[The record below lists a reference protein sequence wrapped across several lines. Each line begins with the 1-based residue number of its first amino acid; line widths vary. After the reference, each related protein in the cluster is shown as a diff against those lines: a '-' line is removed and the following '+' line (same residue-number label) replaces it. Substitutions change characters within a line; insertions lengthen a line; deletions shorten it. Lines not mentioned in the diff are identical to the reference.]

1 MLGIGKV
8 LVCED
13 EEAINRM
20 ICLNLTV
27 VGYETV
33 SCFDGKEALDY
44 LENGGTADI
53 ALVDIMMPN
62 VDGFELLG
70 PLTEH
75 GIPVIF
81 LTACGDLESRIKG
94 LTSGAEDYI
103 VKPFDMPE
111 VLVRIEKVLKRN
123 QSEPTILVL
132 SDIIVDTK
140 RHEVR
145 RNNEILTLT
154 PMEYDLLLYLAVH
167 KNCAIGREKLLGE
180 IWGFDY
186 VGETRTVDVH
196 IAQLRRKTGLSIVSI
211 PKIGYRLE
219 NKTDETTS

>member
-1 MLGIGKV
+1 MTTKAKV

-20 ICLNLTV
+20 ICLNLSV

-33 SCFDGKEALDY
+33 SCFDGKEALRY
-44 LENGGTADI
+44 LEDGGTADI
-53 ALVDIMMPN
+53 ALVDIMMPY
-62 VDGFELLG
+62 VDGFELLK
-70 PLTEH
+70 PLSDH
-75 GIPVIF
+75 SIPVIF

-123 QSEPTILVL
+123 KPDRSVISVC
-132 SDIIVDTK
+132 DITVDTE

-145 RNNEILTLT
+145 RKDEILTLT
-154 PMEYDLLLYLAVH
+154 PIEYDLLLYLI
-167 KNCAIGREKLLGE
+167 KNENRAIGREKLLGE

-186 VGETRTVDVH
+186 TGETRTVDVH
-196 IAQLRRKTGLSIVSI
+196 IAQLRRKTGLNIVSI
-211 PKIGYRLE
+211 PKVGYRLE
-219 NKTDETTS
+219 GSSDETAP